1 MTKCQLCISRVPLE
15 KERWGFLVYDL
26 SEGVLIREISD
37 YAQVLLYSRHSSPLT
52 VEQGMNH
59 LVEFWKFLS
68 ENTIRLNAVSDR
80 VIEKFRDSNLK
91 KVQAAPAHRGILNH
105 AKATVNLKLYRIYD
119 WLVWL
124 QSSNRLPVG
133 TVGLRGLVT
142 AIQEAPYVGSARK
155 PVKRRSVERRF
166 PLLFR
171 VPNANAK
178 HNAPATVV
186 TDSHMTEL
194 VELLMRGPDPFLA
207 QRNVLFADTAETAG
221 FRRGSV
227 CSLDVRQFDREQIA
241 KSEGEFL
248 VRPHRQKFNKSNT
261 FGISLTLAYRILD
274 FIEQYWEPWVKRH
287 KVPASIHR
295 HRLFLSARGGRP
307 ITERAMTQII
317 SAAFRELG
325 FEKGIGPHTLR
336 GKFTSETADDELAER
351 LELGLDTSN
360 RSIAAAIAPKLGHS
374 DPDQF
379 YRYASASQSKR
390 ARIEREGRITEL
402 KALRLENGELKG
414 ENERLRTALAATP
427 SGGERNSRK
436 KTLL

>member
-1 MTKCQLCISRVPLE
+1 MVKRKNAFESVETRRQSPDAMSTVYGYQIRSRDLWVENDVVHVNRHYSTNE
-15 KERWGFLVYDL
+15 KLSTRQIDL
-26 SEGVLIREISD
+26 SQCYLPPNRICVDVTVFKDRPDFARIVVAIIDIYLIR
-37 YAQVLLYSRHSSPLT
+37 
-52 VEQGMNH
+52 
-59 LVEFWKFLS
+59 
-68 ENTIRLNAVSDR
+68 
-80 VIEKFRDSNLK
+80 
-91 KVQAAPAHRGILNH
+91 
-105 AKATVNLKLYRIYD
+105 
-119 WLVWL
+119 
-124 QSSNRLPVG
+124 
-133 TVGLRGLVT
+133 
-142 AIQEAPYVGSARK
+142 
-155 PVKRRSVERRF
+155 
-166 PLLFR
+166 
-171 VPNANAK
+171 
-178 HNAPATVV
+178 
-186 TDSHMTEL
+186 
-194 VELLMRGPDPFLA
+194 
-207 QRNVLFADTAETAG
+207 
-221 FRRGSV
+221 
-227 CSLDVRQFDREQIA
+227 
-241 KSEGEFL
+241 
-248 VRPHRQKFNKSNT
+248 NT